1 MQITETM
8 TNLMRASFH
17 SFGRVRA
24 MLLSGILA
32 AAIVAPVGFAHA
44 QDAADLLVRLGRME
58 EQIRQLNGQVEQLQF
73 QNRRL
78 EEQLR
83 RFQTD
88 VDFRFREGGRAPSG
102 AATPPA
108 APRQQRGDAFDPTQ
122 QPTAPGSPRPLGSPG
137 GAVAVPGQIIIGDDN
152 ALGRDPTAPLD
163 LNNRAGPGGA
173 TASIGPAATPK
184 DEIDAAK
191 AQLARREYDL
201 AESSFREFLRTRP
214 RDRLAGEAV
223 MGLGDS
229 LLQRQRWREAAEQF
243 VDYSTR
249 FPRGARGAEA
259 QLKLAISLRGL
270 GATQEACAVLSDVTR
285 KYPNA
290 SPGIR
295 QGVQRESQR
304 ANCG

>member
-1 MQITETM
+1 MNI
-8 TNLMRASFH
+8 LMRAFSRMPRRWH
-17 SFGRVRA
+17 AVR
-24 MLLSGILA
+24 LLCALA
-32 AAIVAPVGFAHA
+32 ATLVMPAGFAIA

-78 EEQLR
+78 EDQLR

-102 AATPPA
+102 SATPPA
-108 APRQQRGDAFDPTQ
+108 TPPRQQRGDAFDPSQ
-122 QPTAPGSPRPLGSPG
+122 QPAAPGSPRPLGSPG

-163 LNNRAGPGGA
+163 LSNRPPTGGA
-173 TASIGPAATPK
+173 TASIGPAATAK

-201 AESSFREFLRTRP
+201 AESAFRDFLRNRP

-285 KYPNA
+285 KFPNA